1 MSFAE
6 RHKIWLLPLLI
17 LAAVAV
23 LWHNLSGGAAPAAP
37 PPADEF
43 LKAAPAPAPAPDVF
57 GADLQALAVLPP
69 AAADPAPLLTAGRQ
83 PLPPAALQPT
93 APPRLHPQLWAGLW
107 RPPAPP
113 RPAPAAGPAPRRVDF
128 LFAQGDRQEAWMG
141 GRPYRPGADLGG
153 GYTLRRLTAS
163 GAVAAGPAGDVAI
176 PLNAQPAPSALK
188 GSP

>member
-1 MSFAE
+1 M
-6 RHKIWLLPLLI
+6 
-17 LAAVAV
+17 
-23 LWHNLSGGAAPAAP
+23 
-37 PPADEF
+37 
-43 LKAAPAPAPAPDVF
+43 
-57 GADLQALAVLPP
+57 LPP